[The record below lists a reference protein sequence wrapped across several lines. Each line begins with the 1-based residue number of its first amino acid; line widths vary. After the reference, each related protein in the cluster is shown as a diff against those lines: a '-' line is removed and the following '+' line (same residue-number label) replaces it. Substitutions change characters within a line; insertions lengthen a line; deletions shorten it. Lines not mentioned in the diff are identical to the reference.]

1 MIAITNGKL
10 ITLDGIKEGYDLIIK
25 DEYIHDILQKEER
38 IFVYKNIEVID
49 AKGGYASP
57 GFIDIHADYIENIAA
72 PRPSSLMDF
81 KLALREA
88 ERELLTHGVTTMY
101 HSLSLYKVGKEV
113 DKPIRR
119 KENVS
124 RFIDLI
130 KDTNKQKH
138 LIRHKFHAR
147 YEIDNVDNV
156 DELKNYIEEGKV
168 DMLSFMDHTPGQG
181 QFNDL
186 GKYKEISRQYG
197 NQMTDDEFEVF
208 IKERN
213 DRPKLTASE
222 CGEIVKIAIKKNIAV
237 ASHDDDS
244 YEKLKTVSSFG
255 ATISEFPITL
265 DVAKKAKEIGMHTIA
280 GAPNVLLGGSHSGN
294 LAAYEA
300 IQEGAVDI
308 ICSDYYPAAI
318 LHSIFKL
325 HNDYGHDLNEMFKMA
340 TINPAKAVKIDNELG
355 SLDIGKKADIV
366 IIEKIDE
373 NFPVITSCFVDG
385 RYVFQTNYRS

>member
-10 ITLDGIKEGYDLIIK
+10 ITLDGIKEGLDLIIK
-25 DEYIHDILQKEER
+25 DKHIHDILEKNER
-38 IFVYKNIEVID
+38 LFIYKNVEVIN
-49 AKGGYASP
+49 ANGGYISP

-81 KLALREA
+81 RLALREA

-101 HSLSLYKVGKEV
+101 HSLSLYKVGKSI
-113 DKPIRR
+113 DKPIRK

-124 RFIDLI
+124 KFIDLI
-130 KDTNKQKH
+130 KDTNNRKH

-147 YEIDNVDNV
+147 YEIDNLDNI
-156 DELKNYIEEGKV
+156 DELKTYINEGKV

-181 QFNDL
+181 QFNDV

-197 NQMTDDEFEVF
+197 NQMTDEEFDDF

-213 DRPKLTASE
+213 SKPKLTASE
-222 CGEIVKIAIKKNIAV
+222 CGEIVKIAKKKNIAV

-244 YEKLKTVSSFG
+244 YEKLKTVVGFG
-255 ATISEFPITL
+255 TTISEFPITL
-265 DVAKKAKEIGMHTIA
+265 EVAKKAKEMGMHTIA

-325 HNDYGHDLNEMFKMA
+325 HKDYGHDLNEMFKLV
-340 TINPAKAVKIDNELG
+340 TINPAKAVNIDNDLG
-355 SLDIGKKADIV
+355 SLDVGKKADII
-366 IIEKIDE
+366 IIEEIDE